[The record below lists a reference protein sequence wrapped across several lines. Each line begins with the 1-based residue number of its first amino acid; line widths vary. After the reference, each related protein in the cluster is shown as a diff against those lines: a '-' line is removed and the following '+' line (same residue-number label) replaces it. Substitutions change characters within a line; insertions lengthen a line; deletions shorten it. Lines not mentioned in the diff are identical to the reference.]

1 MIELIKK
8 YLDSGSTRKKNVC
21 LFTFLKETA
30 VHLIVN
36 KDILYIL
43 YFIFFND
50 WNIEVESLQQ
60 TINDLKIPKFF

>member
-8 YLDSGSTRKKNVC
+8 YLDSGSTRKNNVC

-36 KDILYIL
+36 KDILYFL
-43 YFIFFND
+43 MD
-50 WNIEVESLQQ
+50 WNIEVEFLTQ
-60 TINDLKIPKFF
+60 TINDLKILKFV